1 MSWWV
6 HYVGIM
12 KRLIILLAITLA
24 TASAQDYPVNVVLP
38 IPTRALPALGVITP
52 AQWNASVAI
61 DMLEADRRRE
71 QESRDTDARM
81 RELSAPERY

>member
-1 MSWWV
+1 
-6 HYVGIM
+6 M
-12 KRLIILLAITLA
+12 KKIITLLAITLA

-52 AQWNASVAI
+52 AQWNASVEI
-61 DMLEADRRRE
+61 DMLEADRIRE
-71 QESRDTDARM
+71 QDSRETMARL

>member
-1 MSWWV
+1 
-6 HYVGIM
+6 M
-12 KRLIILLAITLA
+12 KRIITLLAITLA
-24 TASAQDYPVNVVLP
+24 TVSAQDYPVNVVLP

-71 QESRDTDARM
+71 QDSRETMARL

>member
-1 MSWWV
+1 
-6 HYVGIM
+6 M
-12 KRLIILLAITLA
+12 KRIITLLAITLA

-38 IPTRALPALGVITP
+38 VPTRVLPALGVITP

-71 QESRDTDARM
+71 QDSRETMARL

>member
-1 MSWWV
+1 
-6 HYVGIM
+6 M
-12 KRLIILLAITLA
+12 KRIITLLALTLA

-38 IPTRALPALGVITP
+38 VPTRVLPALGVITP

-71 QESRDTDARM
+71 QESRETMARL

>member
-1 MSWWV
+1 
-6 HYVGIM
+6 M
-12 KRLIILLAITLA
+12 KRIITLLALTLA

-38 IPTRALPALGVITP
+38 VPTRVLPALGVITP

-71 QESRDTDARM
+71 QDSRETMARL

>member
-1 MSWWV
+1 
-6 HYVGIM
+6 M
-12 KRLIILLAITLA
+12 KRIITLLAITLA
-24 TASAQDYPVNVVLP
+24 TVSAQDYPVNVVLP

-71 QESRDTDARM
+71 QDSRETMARL
-81 RELSAPERY
+81 RELSTPERY

>member
-1 MSWWV
+1 
-6 HYVGIM
+6 M
-12 KRLIILLAITLA
+12 KKIITLLSITLA

-38 IPTRALPALGVITP
+38 VPTRVLPALGVITP

-71 QESRDTDARM
+71 QDSRETMARL